1 MAENGQKT
9 LHDRNGADGPEVGKH
24 VTHPPSPHFHHVA
37 NPAPLGLMG
46 FALTTFVLSCYNA
59 GIFGISVTSP
69 PNVVTGLALFYGG
82 LAQLLA
88 GMWEFKTGNT
98 FGATAFAS
106 YGAFWLSYAA
116 ILIPWFGVHDG
127 YLGHEQDVAP
137 AIAIFLLGW
146 TIFTFMMWFGTL
158 KTNLALSALFA
169 FLTVTFLLLT
179 IAEYKGTQGH
189 RIKRAGGFFG
199 IFTAII
205 AWYLGLA
212 GILTHDNCYFT
223 LPVGHLNRRH

>member
-1 MAENGQKT
+1 MAENGQKGI
-9 LHDRNGADGPEVGKH
+9 HDHGVREDKH
-24 VTHPPSPHFHHVA
+24 VTRDPPAPHYAPVA

-127 YLGHEQDVAP
+127 YLGHEADVAP
-137 AIAIFLLGW
+137 AVAIFLLGW
-146 TIFTFMMWFGTL
+146 AIFTFLMWFGTL
-158 KTNLALSALFA
+158 KANVALSALFA
-169 FLTVTFLLLT
+169 FLTVTFVLLS
-179 IAEYKGTQGH
+179 IAEFKGSRGH
-189 RIKRAGGFFG
+189 RIKRVSWWNHSTFLSFSSVRKMS
-199 IFTAII
+199 FHKDVFDF
-205 AWYLGLA
+205 YPF
-212 GILTHDNCYFT
+212 N
-223 LPVGHLNRRH
+223 

>member
-1 MAENGQKT
+1 MAENGQKE
-9 LHDRNGADGPEVGKH
+9 LHDGPDIGKH
-24 VTHPPSPHFHHVA
+24 VTHPPAPHFTRVA

-59 GIFGISVTSP
+59 GIFGISVTTP

-88 GMWEFKTGNT
+88 GMWEFRTGNT
-98 FGATAFAS
+98 FGATAFTS

-116 ILIPWFGVHDG
+116 ILIPWFGVHDS
-127 YLGHEQDVAP
+127 YLGGYERDVAP

-158 KTNLALSALFA
+158 RANVVISALFA
-169 FLTVTFLLLT
+169 FLTITFLLLT
-179 IAEYKGTQGH
+179 IAEYKGAEGH

-205 AWYLGLA
+205 AWYLALA
-212 GILTHDNCYFT
+212 GLLTRENSLFT
-223 LPVGHLNRRH
+223 LPVGNLNKCRHG